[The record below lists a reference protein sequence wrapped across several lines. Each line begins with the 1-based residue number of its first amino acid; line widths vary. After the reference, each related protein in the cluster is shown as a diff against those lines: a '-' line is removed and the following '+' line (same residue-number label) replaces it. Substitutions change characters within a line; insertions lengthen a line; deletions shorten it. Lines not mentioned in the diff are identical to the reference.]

1 MNLKWPCILIL
12 SSFSCKIT
20 LLIYAY
26 LVLLV
31 IDRYKYVWTQLRC
44 AWEREEL
51 LKAISSRGW
60 RHQQL
65 IYLPHVI
72 NCTPCMRSSPHLTS
86 PHLTSPHLTSP
97 HLTSPHLTRTLTL
110 TLTSSHSIHPSSPLL
125 CSFKIWY
132 FCSANSIY
140 CIGRV
145 AKWTKR
151 TDVEAD
157 EGNRGTPERD
167 WIIRAGYVASVTAS
181 SRLKVLRGDTYL
193 RDDIIGDEYR
203 RIKENYKKY
212 DKEG

>member
-31 IDRYKYVWTQLRC
+31 VDRYKYVWTQLRC

-72 NCTPCMRSSPHLTS
+72 NCTPCIRSSPHLTS
-86 PHLTSPHLTSP
+86 PLLTSPH
-97 HLTSPHLTRTLTL
+97 L
-110 TLTSSHSIHPSSPLL
+110 TLTSSHSIHPSSSPLL

-157 EGNRGTPERD
+157 EGDRGTPERD
-167 WIIRAGYVASVTAS
+167 WTIRAGYVASVTAS